1 MTAQEFLIGL
11 KNHLQSLSK
20 NVKIENWVYIGETM
34 EYYHDSKLKEEVA
47 FRFQKNDID
56 IRLRS
61 IPEYNYGG
69 IMKPYIVAESY
80 SPSRQLV
87 NLDLT
92 NAYIQGKP
100 NRLIEKFYM
109 SRTKLALLESIM
121 RENGFSVKGSITE
134 FEDGTVNYEQILID
148 ILKWVEI
155 REIAKIKIAEL
166 KKGILEIE
174 AEEIEEGQDIEIKQ
188 EKDVYNIEQLNHIL
202 FGPPGTGKTY
212 NTINYALHFL
222 EGESIAGL
230 QSEESK
236 QDGRQA
242 LRKRFETY
250 KAKGQIV
257 FTTFHQSFTY
267 EDFVEGIK
275 PVLGGTEI
283 AYEIRDGIFKEICSD
298 ARGKRQIT
306 FESAY
311 ENFKA
316 FLSDEES
323 LDLETPSRK
332 NKFKVFLN
340 GNGNTVA
347 KPYTEIATEM
357 TITRDMIKTYIETGK
372 IRDWKPYLV
381 PISEY
386 FRDHYWQ
393 KSEMITNQN
402 YVLIIDEINRGNV
415 SQIFGELITLIETDK
430 RQDGKEA
437 ISLKLPYSQLPFSV
451 PSNLYILGT
460 MNTADRSVEALDTAL
475 RRRFSFI
482 EIPPKVKLLKGLGQQ
497 IMLNLFKKYKEL
509 KWENSDWLLIE
520 DDLKLLI
527 TDVGKFD
534 GNKFDL
540 DEAFRKVN
548 FEINAKTLNELFQKH
563 PIPFIDFEQILETL
577 NWRIEKLL
585 NKDHCI
591 GHAHFLKLSDSSRPF
606 TALRQIFSDN
616 IIPLLQEYFYN
627 DYESIGMVLGEAFI
641 KEAPSKNNKGFGQG
655 FLNKA
660 GHYEGKKVYSFTDS
674 NDWNT
679 STFTSIYEN

>member
-1 MTAQEFLIGL
+1 
-11 KNHLQSLSK
+11 
-20 NVKIENWVYIGETM
+20 M
-34 EYYHDSKLKEEVA
+34 EYYHDSQLKEEVA

-61 IPEYNYGG
+61 MAYLPFN
-69 IMKPYIVAESY
+69 KPYIVVESY
-80 SPSRQLV
+80 SEIAKQLV

-92 NAYIQGKP
+92 NAFIKGNLNQLTDTY
-100 NRLIEKFYM
+100 
-109 SRTKLALLESIM
+109 RTGITTKELLRNTMLKYNFQSSNI
-121 RENGFSVKGSITE
+121 ITE
-134 FEDGTVNYEQILID
+134 FEDETIDYQQVLID
-148 ILKWVEI
+148 ILNWIEI
-155 REIAKIKIAEL
+155 REISKIEIINLINNKSKIST
-166 KKGILEIE
+166 KKGKAINNTILSMESTSN
-174 AEEIEEGQDIEIKQ
+174 AK
-188 EKDVYNIEQLNHIL
+188 QLNHIL

-222 EGESIAGL
+222 EEKSI
-230 QSEESK
+230 EELRLEELE

-509 KWENSDWLLIE
+509 QWDGKAWFPIEN
-520 DDLKLLI
+520 DLKFLI
-527 TDVGKFD
+527 TNLEEYEA
-534 GNKFDL
+534 NKKILEVD
-540 DEAFRKVN
+540 FRAVDFK
-548 FEINAKTLNELFQKH
+548 IDAKTLDELFQKH

>member
-1 MTAQEFLIGL
+1 MIAQEFLNGL
-11 KNHLQSLSK
+11 KSHLQSLSK
-20 NVKIENWVYIGETM
+20 KTKIEDWTYIEETM

-61 IPEYNYGG
+61 MAYLPFN
-69 IMKPYIVAESY
+69 KPYIVVESY
-80 SPSRQLV
+80 SEIAKQLV

-92 NAYIQGKP
+92 NAF
-100 NRLIEKFYM
+100 IEGNLNQLTDTY
-109 SRTKLALLESIM
+109 RTGITTKELLRNTMLKYNFQSSNI
-121 RENGFSVKGSITE
+121 ITE
-134 FEDGTVNYEQILID
+134 FEDETIDYQQVLID
-148 ILKWVEI
+148 ILNWIEI
-155 REIAKIKIAEL
+155 REISK
-166 KKGILEIE
+166 
-174 AEEIEEGQDIEIKQ
+174 IEIINLINNKSKISTKK
-188 EKDVYNIEQLNHIL
+188 EKAINNTILSMESTSNAKQLNHIL

-222 EGESIAGL
+222 EEKSI
-230 QSEESK
+230 EELRLEELE

-323 LDLETPSRK
+323 IDLETPSRK

-340 GNGNTVA
+340 SNGNTVA

-381 PISEY
+381 PISDY
-386 FRDHYWQ
+386 FREHYWQ
-393 KSEMITNQN
+393 KNEMITNQN

-437 ISLKLPYSQLPFSV
+437 ISVKLPYSQLPFSV

-460 MNTADRSVEALDTAL
+460 MNTADRSIEALDTAL
-475 RRRFSFI
+475 RRRFSFV
-482 EIPPKVKLLKGLGQQ
+482 EMPPKIELLKNLGQQ
-497 IMLNLFKKYKEL
+497 IILNLFDQNKQLRWDDKS
-509 KWENSDWLLIE
+509 WFPIEN
-520 DDLKLLI
+520 DLKLLI
-527 TDVGKFD
+527 TNLEEYEA
-534 GNKFDL
+534 NKKILEVD
-540 DEAFRKVN
+540 FRAVDFK
-548 FEINAKTLNELFQKH
+548 IDAKTLDELFQKH